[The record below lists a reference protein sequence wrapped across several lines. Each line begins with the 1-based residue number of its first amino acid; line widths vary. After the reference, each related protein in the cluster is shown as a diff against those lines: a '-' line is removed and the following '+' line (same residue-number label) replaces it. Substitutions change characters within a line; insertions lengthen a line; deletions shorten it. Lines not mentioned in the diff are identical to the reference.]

1 MPDQTCPTCRSYED
15 IAVIAYIAATCVI
28 CLLDID
34 VVGVMGC
41 GHYMC
46 LKCCSM
52 LGIYVTKQ
60 GEEKPSRPPWKFERK
75 EVYGEMK
82 IRGLKGKFV
91 LLHGVAGQLAIRTEE
106 TQRKNWMQKNREAFL
121 RENRAQSLSPRSLR
135 PTSPQASVQVV
146 EAVGRSSSPQA
157 ARFPSPTPT
166 RSSSQHTPL
175 SPYIPSMYIMR
186 RSSSSSSTSLS
197 SHTIVPS
204 LRRARSLNDIEREA
218 QDILGAEDSPG
229 INREY
234 WMWPRTYAEAFNA
247 GVEQRIADSL
257 KEREFRELQTPLTR
271 QRRSKLQNVLGSTT
285 QSSIDIG
292 IGKHKCVGGCGK
304 NVQNHGD
311 ICQMCDEDAD
321 AGLYRSSTDEDDEDM
336 KNYYMQINNITG
348 LLEKTKK

>member
-1 MPDQTCPTCRSYED
+1 M
-15 IAVIAYIAATCVI
+15 
-28 CLLDID
+28 
-34 VVGVMGC
+34 
-41 GHYMC
+41 
-46 LKCCSM
+46 
-52 LGIYVTKQ
+52 
-60 GEEKPSRPPWKFERK
+60 
-75 EVYGEMK
+75 
-82 IRGLKGKFV
+82 
-91 LLHGVAGQLAIRTEE
+91 
-106 TQRKNWMQKNREAFL
+106 
-121 RENRAQSLSPRSLR
+121 
-135 PTSPQASVQVV
+135 
-146 EAVGRSSSPQA
+146 
-157 ARFPSPTPT
+157 
-166 RSSSQHTPL
+166 
-175 SPYIPSMYIMR
+175 
-186 RSSSSSSTSLS
+186 
-197 SHTIVPS
+197 IVPS

-348 LLEKTKK
+348 LLEKTKI